1 MRERLCHSAAMHRA
15 MAIATIL
22 FTAACKPPASDEYVE
37 RSRIAGEVTGPS
49 APIASPDAEGA
60 IWAPAGKPDRLLY
73 GKPGKRPLLALECE
87 TAQGIPLVAYTR
99 FAAADAYA
107 KAIFA
112 LIGNG
117 HVSRLK
123 IDAVEQ
129 NGAWLWKGAV
139 AAEDASLDV
148 LTGTREV
155 EATVPGAGS
164 VILNPSPLPGE
175 LIENCR
181 AKAAPEPSPVE
192 DPA

>member
-1 MRERLCHSAAMHRA
+1 MRAHLCHSAAMRRA
-15 MAIATIL
+15 IVLATIL
-22 FTAACKPPASDEYVE
+22 LLTACKPPASDEYVE
-37 RSRIAGEVTGPS
+37 RSRISGEASGPS
-49 APIASPDAEGA
+49 APIASPDSEGA
-60 IWAPAGKPDRLLY
+60 IWAPAGKPDRLLF
-73 GKPGKRPLLALECE
+73 GKPGERPLLALECE

-99 FAAADAYA
+99 FAAADAHA
-107 KAIFA
+107 KAILA

-148 LTGTREV
+148 LTGTRQV

-164 VILNPSPLPGE
+164 VILNPSALPGE

-181 AKAAPEPSPVE
+181 AKAQPEPSRPE